1 MTDFVRKLFGGPRRL
16 ETDMGDT
23 THADRVIAH
32 PPFDL
37 LTDGGDG
44 PSRRLRVDVAQTGF
58 FAGREFRTFREWGT
72 ATTGTAVI
80 KITVP
85 VDVILF
91 EFQVQAEAGSARI
104 ETLRPGAGLT
114 EGGTFSETLPVIS
127 TNTMAE
133 KPQPPYAAQVQLVMG
148 GTLTGSSVPGVTLLD
163 VSRTKA
169 ASNSNFAS
177 TVGGEGGAE
186 RGVPAATFYWRLTLT
201 DFIGVIKARWEERLP

>member
-1 MTDFVRKLFGGPRRL
+1 MADFFRKLFGGPWRK
-16 ETDMGDT
+16 ETDMLDGA
-23 THADRVIAH
+23 HADRVIAH

-58 FAGREFRTFREWGT
+58 FAGREFRTFREWAT
-72 ATTGTAVI
+72 ATNSTFVI

-91 EFQVQAEAGSARI
+91 EFHVQAEAGSARI
-104 ETLRPGAGLT
+104 ETLRPGDGLT
-114 EGGTFSETLPVIS
+114 EGGTFSEALPIIA
-127 TNTMAE
+127 TNTMTE
-133 KPQPPYAAQVQLVMG
+133 KPQPPYVAQVQLVAG
-148 GTLTGSSVPGVTLLD
+148 GTLTGAGVPGVTLLD
-163 VSRTKA
+163 VSRIKA
-169 ASNSNFAS
+169 ASNSNFAA